1 MGLLN
6 SNNNELLEPMIYEDT
21 ANTDVILAYF
31 KNVLPKLKNK
41 SVIIMDNATFHK
53 GKQLKELFE
62 KYNHKL
68 VFLPPYSP
76 DLNPIENIWGTIKQ
90 QLRSYYDYNKS
101 LLENLSYWVC
111 QYCI

>member
-76 DLNPIENIWGTIKQ
+76 DLNPIENIWGTLLGMSVLYMKIGVEF
-90 QLRSYYDYNKS
+90 SINDINK
-101 LLENLSYWVC
+101 Y
-111 QYCI
+111 